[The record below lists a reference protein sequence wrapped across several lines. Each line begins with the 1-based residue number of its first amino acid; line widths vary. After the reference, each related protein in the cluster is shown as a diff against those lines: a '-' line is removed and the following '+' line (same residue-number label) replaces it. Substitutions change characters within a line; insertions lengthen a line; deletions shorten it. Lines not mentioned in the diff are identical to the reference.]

1 MAYEVV
7 GTVTDD
13 RPEQPGGAGPVAP
26 VVDPVDPVVD
36 AALAEPFPDRPAY
49 EAAIAEIRSAAAA
62 YYNGADLAMDDAT
75 YDALMARVVATEAA
89 QPGWKTDD
97 SPSELVAAGAGLV
110 GDVVH
115 SVPMLSL
122 DNVFGEEEL
131 ARWAA
136 RLDKLLGRPAAGYT
150 VEPKIDG
157 LAIAARYVDGRLT
170 QVATRGDGLAGED
183 VTPQARRAA
192 GLPEQLGEP
201 LTVEIRGE
209 VYMTDEDFAKAQ
221 EMRTG
226 HGEPA
231 FAHPRSAAAGTLRA
245 QDRAYD
251 APLSFLAYAVH
262 GLDGADDAIE
272 PRPHSATMAYVE
284 SLGVATTAGS
294 PAGMPLCT
302 TIEEVLAVVESL
314 YARRGELGFG
324 IDGAV
329 IKADHPADRELA
341 GSGTRAPRWG
351 IAYKFPADTRTTTLL
366 SIEVQVGRTGVI
378 TPVAVLAPV
387 QVGGVTVTS
396 ATLHNFDDLVR
407 RNVRAGDT
415 VFVRRAGDV
424 IPEITGAKL
433 DERPADST
441 AYEPPT
447 RCPRCDGEID
457 RSQKRWRCTQGRAC
471 GARES
476 LSYYAARDSMDI
488 EGLGSKI
495 IDLLVSAGMVTDPA
509 DLYDLDPGTLATLE
523 RLGETSARKLVAN
536 IEASK
541 RQPLSRVLTGLGVR
555 MTGRSMSRRLARH
568 FGTMEALLA
577 ASVTDLQEVEG
588 VGPERAVT
596 IAAELVELAAVVEK
610 LAARG
615 VNMTEPGV
623 PGQAAASDGDVD
635 VDVPTATALP
645 LRRPDGTPMTVVVTG
660 SVPGLTRNEGNE
672 AVERLGGK
680 SSGSVSKRT
689 DLVVVGEGAGSK
701 AEKATSLGVRVMPA
715 ERFAELLAAHTTGDA
730 ATIAEIL
737 TEAEPEPEVE
747 PELTPE
753 PESEGEP
760 EVEPELKPE
769 PEPAGEPEPA
779 ASVG

>member
-1 MAYEVV
+1 MSEL
-7 GTVTDD
+7 
-13 RPEQPGGAGPVAP
+13 
-26 VVDPVDPVVD
+26 VVDSVDPVVD
-36 AALAEPFPDRPAY
+36 AGLAEPFEDRADY
-49 EAAIAEIRSAAAA
+49 ATALAEIRSAAAA
-62 YYNGADLAMDDAT
+62 YYSGTDLAMDDAT
-75 YDALMARVVATEAA
+75 YDALMARVIATETA
-89 QPGWKTDD
+89 QPGWKSDD
-97 SPSELVAAGAGLV
+97 SPSELVAAGAGVV
-110 GDVVH
+110 GDVEH
-115 SVPMLSL
+115 SSPMLSL

-131 ARWAA
+131 GRWAA

-157 LAIAARYVDGRLT
+157 LAIAARYVAGRLT
-170 QVATRGDGLAGED
+170 QVATRGDGRAGED
-183 VTPQARRAA
+183 VTTQARRAV
-192 GLPEQLGEP
+192 GLPEQLSEP
-201 LTVEIRGE
+201 VTLEVRGE
-209 VYMTDEDFAKAQ
+209 VFMTDADFVRAN

-226 HGEPA
+226 NGEPA

-262 GLDGADDAIE
+262 GLDDAVPEIGADGEVAGAAE
-272 PRPHSATMAYVE
+272 PGPGVDGPTARPLSATMAYIE

-294 PAGMPLCT
+294 PAGMPLCA
-302 TIEEVLAVVESL
+302 TIDEVLAAVEAL
-314 YARRGELGFG
+314 YAGRGELGFG

-366 SIEVQVGRTGVI
+366 RIEVQVGRTGVI

-424 IPEITGAKL
+424 IPEVTGAKL

-441 AYEPPT
+441 PYDPPT
-447 RCPRCDGEID
+447 GCPRCGGEID

-495 IDLLVSAGMVTDPA
+495 IDLVVGADLVTDPG
-509 DLYDLDPGTLATLE
+509 DLYDLDAATLATLD

-541 RQPLSRVLTGLGVR
+541 SQPLSRVLTGLGVR

-577 ASVTDLQEVEG
+577 ASVPDLQQVEG

-596 IAAELVELAAVVEK
+596 IAAELVELAPVVDK

-615 VNMTEPGV
+615 VNMTEPGIV
-623 PGQAAASDGDVD
+623 PPAATGQGDDRDPDAAT
-635 VDVPTATALP
+635 PTPTALP

-660 SVPGLTRNEGNE
+660 SVPGLSRNEGNE

-701 AEKATSLGVRVMPA
+701 AEKAVTLGVRVLPA
-715 ERFAELLAAHTTGDA
+715 ERFAALLAAHTAGDV
-730 ATIAEIL
+730 ATIAEVL
-737 TEAEPEPEVE
+737 AEVDGSVE
-747 PELTPE
+747 QAAVDVHA
-753 PESEGEP
+753 
-760 EVEPELKPE
+760 VEQ
-769 PEPAGEPEPA
+769 A
-779 ASVG
+779 AVDGPG